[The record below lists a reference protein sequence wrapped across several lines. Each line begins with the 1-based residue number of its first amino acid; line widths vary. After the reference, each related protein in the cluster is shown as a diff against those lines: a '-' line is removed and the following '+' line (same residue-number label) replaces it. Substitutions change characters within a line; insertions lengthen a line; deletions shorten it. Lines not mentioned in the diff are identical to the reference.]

1 MLFSARNARVTINF
15 PFSLI
20 APGDAHELFA
30 SKWSLNV
37 RVETIDTS
45 NFTSNGYASY
55 VPGLRYGDG
64 SVEGFWDSVNNPTA
78 DPPCIY
84 PGAKPKI
91 FLYLSKPFPAIDPG
105 VPACANTTQP
115 DLEQYWYFASCLITE
130 VDCSADAHG
139 MLRYDFKFRNDG
151 PFEAPGTNGH

>member
-1 MLFSARNARVTINF
+1 MLFSARNARVLIGN
-15 PFSLI
+15 PFLG
-20 APGDAHELFA
+20 AAGDPHELFA

-37 RVETIDTS
+37 RIETIDTT

-55 VPGLRYGDG
+55 IPGVRYGDC
-64 SVEGFWDSVNNPTA
+64 SVEAFWDSVNMPTA

-84 PGAKPKI
+84 PGARPLVY
-91 FLYLSKPFPAIDPG
+91 LYLSKPPLGGDIG
-105 VPACANTTQP
+105 VPDCADTSQP
-115 DLEQYWYFASCLITE
+115 DLAQYWYFFSTLITE

-151 PFEAPGTNGH
+151 PFEAPGTNNH